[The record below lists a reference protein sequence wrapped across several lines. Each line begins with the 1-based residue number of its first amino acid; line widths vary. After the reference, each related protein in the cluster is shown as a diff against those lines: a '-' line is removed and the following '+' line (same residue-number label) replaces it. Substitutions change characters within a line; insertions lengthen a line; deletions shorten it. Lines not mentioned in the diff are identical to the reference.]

1 MQQQAAGA
9 ATVGVEPETGRQ
21 LFRAGEVVGQAFRQV
36 HPFQGDDPL
45 VALALDRVHGEGQH
59 AFGHQLLHAGIG
71 ADGFRRIA
79 GQATHLAVA
88 GTLHHQQRNR
98 AAGARLQYQQAVEL
112 ERAAEQRGRR
122 EHLSE
127 QLRDRFRIGMFGQH
141 FAVAALEIDHL
152 AAHVGIVEKET
163 LALI

>member
-1 MQQQAAGA
+1 MDNASPFQAAWQWRKFA
-9 ATVGVEPETGRQ
+9 ICH
-21 LFRAGEVVGQAFRQV
+21 L
-36 HPFQGDDPL
+36 
-45 VALALDRVHGEGQH
+45 LALP
-59 AFGHQLLHAGIG
+59 
-71 ADGFRRIA
+71 
-79 GQATHLAVA
+79 
-88 GTLHHQQRNR
+88 
-98 AAGARLQYQQAVEL
+98 GARLQYQQAVEL

-122 EHLSE
+122 EHLPE